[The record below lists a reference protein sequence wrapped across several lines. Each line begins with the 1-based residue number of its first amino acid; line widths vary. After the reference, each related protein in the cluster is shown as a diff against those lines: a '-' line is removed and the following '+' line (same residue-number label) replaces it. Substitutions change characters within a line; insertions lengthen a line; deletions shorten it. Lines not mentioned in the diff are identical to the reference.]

1 MNQITVTAM
10 VLAVSPV
17 GEYDRRV
24 VLLTKERG
32 KLAVFAR
39 GARRQGSALLGVTSP
54 FSFGE
59 FTLYE
64 GRTSYTLMSASVS
77 NYFEELRTDV
87 EGAYY
92 GFYFMDLASYY
103 AREAADERE
112 LLKLLYQS
120 LRALTNVHIPNLR
133 TIVIEGEGPQLGEC
147 VLCGNEAKEGLFS
160 VRRGGLVCR
169 QCEGRAGDAR
179 PLLGSTVY
187 AMQYIAATP
196 LEKLYTFV
204 VKEEVL
210 EELEQ
215 VTGAYLEAY
224 VGRHFKSLD
233 ILETVIGTDRRF
245 KEDLT

>member
-32 KLAVFAR
+32 KLAAFAR

-120 LRALTNVHIPNLR
+120 LRALANVHIPNRLVRCIFELR

-147 VLCGNEAKEGLFS
+147 VLCGNEARVSGFS
-160 VRRGGLVCR
+160 ASTKGDWCAASARGGQGMPGPFLVPRSTLCSILPP
-169 QCEGRAGDAR
+169 R
-179 PLLGSTVY
+179 PWRSS
-187 AMQYIAATP
+187 IP
-196 LEKLYTFV
+196 LWSK
-204 VKEEVL
+204 K
-210 EELEQ
+210 
-215 VTGAYLEAY
+215 
-224 VGRHFKSLD
+224 RCWKNWS
-233 ILETVIGTDRRF
+233 R
-245 KEDLT
+245 

>member
-10 VLAVSPV
+10 VLAVLPV

-32 KLAVFAR
+32 KLAAFAR

-120 LRALTNVHIPNLR
+120 LRALANVHIPNRLVR
-133 TIVIEGEGPQLGEC
+133 CIYELKTVTVNGEGPQVFSC
-147 VLCGNEAKEGLFS
+147 MACGRKEGPWRFS
-160 VRRGGLVCR
+160 VRRGGFL
-169 QCEGRAGDAR
+169 CEDCGRLENGAGTIL
-179 PLLGSTVY
+179 PSTAY
-187 AMQYIAATP
+187 TLQYIVSSP
-196 LEKLYTFV
+196 VEKLYTFV
-204 VKEEVL
+204 VKEEVQG
-210 EELEQ
+210 ELEKI
-215 VTGAYLEAY
+215 VAEYLEKY
-224 VGRHFKSLD
+224 VDRHFKSLE
-233 ILETVIGTDRRF
+233 ILKMIVE
-245 KEDLT
+245 

>member
-1 MNQITVTAM
+1 MRCI
-10 VLAVSPV
+10 
-17 GEYDRRV
+17 
-24 VLLTKERG
+24 
-32 KLAVFAR
+32 
-39 GARRQGSALLGVTSP
+39 
-54 FSFGE
+54 
-59 FTLYE
+59 
-64 GRTSYTLMSASVS
+64 
-77 NYFEELRTDV
+77 FE
-87 EGAYY
+87 
-92 GFYFMDLASYY
+92 
-103 AREAADERE
+103 
-112 LLKLLYQS
+112 
-120 LRALTNVHIPNLR
+120 LR

-147 VLCGNEAKEGLFS
+147 VLCGNEAGERLFS
-160 VRRGGLVCR
+160 VRKGGLVCR

-233 ILETVIGTDRRF
+233 ILETVIGTD
-245 KEDLT
+245 

>member
-32 KLAVFAR
+32 KLAAFAR

-87 EGAYY
+87 EGLPVTMQ
-92 GFYFMDLASYY
+92 G
-103 AREAADERE
+103 
-112 LLKLLYQS
+112 
-120 LRALTNVHIPNLR
+120 
-133 TIVIEGEGPQLGEC
+133 
-147 VLCGNEAKEGLFS
+147 
-160 VRRGGLVCR
+160 RRR
-169 QCEGRAGDAR
+169 MS
-179 PLLGSTVY
+179 GS
-187 AMQYIAATP
+187 
-196 LEKLYTFV
+196 F
-204 VKEEVL
+204 
-210 EELEQ
+210 
-215 VTGAYLEAY
+215 
-224 VGRHFKSLD
+224 
-233 ILETVIGTDRRF
+233 
-245 KEDLT
+245 

>member
-32 KLAVFAR
+32 KLAAFAR

-120 LRALTNVHIPNLR
+120 LRH
-133 TIVIEGEGPQLGEC
+133 
-147 VLCGNEAKEGLFS
+147 
-160 VRRGGLVCR
+160 
-169 QCEGRAGDAR
+169 
-179 PLLGSTVY
+179 Y
-187 AMQYIAATP
+187 
-196 LEKLYTFV
+196 
-204 VKEEVL
+204 
-210 EELEQ
+210 
-215 VTGAYLEAY
+215 
-224 VGRHFKSLD
+224 
-233 ILETVIGTDRRF
+233 
-245 KEDLT
+245 

>member
-32 KLAVFAR
+32 KLAAFAR

-120 LRALTNVHIPNLR
+120 LRALTNLHIPNRLVRCIFELR
-133 TIVIEGEGPQLGEC
+133 TIVIEGEDDGT
-147 VLCGNEAKEGLFS
+147 GNVALSAAMLATGNINDRFESGADVFRTLDGIKRTTLPTIFPDP
-160 VRRGGLVCR
+160 VRKALADWMR
-169 QCEGRAGDAR
+169 ENN
-179 PLLGSTVY
+179 ST
-187 AMQYIAATP
+187 T
-196 LEKLYTFV
+196 K
-204 VKEEVL
+204 K
-210 EELEQ
+210 
-215 VTGAYLEAY
+215 
-224 VGRHFKSLD
+224 R
-233 ILETVIGTDRRF
+233 
-245 KEDLT
+245 